1 MICIQR
7 CCRARSP
14 VLAKQCGE
22 AIKNAM
28 GMLGNLQYL
37 QLKMV
42 YLQQKQAYDSA
53 VLSLKQAIN
62 DYNWAL
68 YGVVTLD

>member
-1 MICIQR
+1 MMALQ
-7 CCRARSP
+7 
-14 VLAKQCGE
+14 VLMTMEGNERKY
-22 AIKNAM
+22 AM

>member
-1 MICIQR
+1 
-7 CCRARSP
+7 
-14 VLAKQCGE
+14 
-22 AIKNAM
+22 M

-37 QLKMV
+37 QLKMT
-42 YLQQKQAYDSA
+42 YLQQKQAYDTA
-53 VLSLKQAIN
+53 VLSLNQAIN